1 MTRHIIILLT
11 IATCI
16 LSAYPQSSRMSDLKK
31 QQKEAQQRVANTSK
45 KLKAAQL
52 SAKKSLSRLNQITA
66 EITLQKKEIN
76 KINTEINKL
85 QRQERN
91 LSQKIN
97 TLETTLKEKKREYAL
112 AIQSIYRQNSGYET
126 LIFLFSANTF
136 SQTIRRIRY
145 LKEFSAWRRTQ
156 AEEIKAQQEELVKK
170 RAELAQL
177 RKERK
182 AALDKLQEE
191 AEKLK
196 KKEADQK
203 VVVNNMKKN
212 EKALRSELKRQKE
225 QAAALDRK
233 IEQLIAEEARKSNQK
248 SDTERKPQSYGG
260 YSMTKDEQVLAKS
273 FEQNKGKL
281 PMPLSGRYMII
292 GHFGRQQHS
301 ELKYVQVNNSGII
314 IKTLPGTE
322 ARSVFDGVV
331 TKIFVVPG
339 YNSSVI
345 VRHGNYLTI
354 YSNLSEVYVKVGSKV
369 KTRQAIGR
377 IYSDPEDNNSTL
389 LHFQLWKET
398 AKQNPELWLDK

>member
-1 MTRHIIILLT
+1 MIRQIIILLSVA
-11 IATCI
+11 ISV
-16 LSAYPQSSRMSDLKK
+16 LPAYPQSSRMSDLKK
-31 QQKEAQQRVANTSK
+31 QQKEAQQRVSNTSR

-52 SAKKSLSRLNQITA
+52 SAKKSLSLLNQITA
-66 EITLQKKEIN
+66 EISLRKKEIN
-76 KINTEINKL
+76 KITSEINKL
-85 QRQERN
+85 QKQERS
-91 LSQKIN
+91 LTGKIN
-97 TLETTLKEKKREYAL
+97 ALEASLKEKKREYAL
-112 AIQSIYRQNSGYET
+112 AVQSISRQNSGYET
-126 LIFLFSANTF
+126 MIFLFSANTF
-136 SQTIRRIRY
+136 SQTVRRLRY
-145 LKEFSAWRRTQ
+145 LKEFSAWRRMQ

-170 RAELAQL
+170 RSELAQL

-182 AALDKLQEE
+182 AALDKRQEE
-191 AEKLK
+191 ADKLK
-196 KKEADQK
+196 AKEADQK
-203 VVVNNMKKN
+203 VVVSNMKKN
-212 EKALRSELKRQKE
+212 EKALRSELQRQKK

-233 IEQLIAEEARKSNQK
+233 IEQLIAEEARKSNQTP
-248 SDTERKPQSYGG
+248 SQERKPQSYGG

-281 PMPLSGRYMII
+281 PMPLSGRYMIV
-292 GHFGRQQHS
+292 GHFGRHQHS
-301 ELKYVQVNNSGII
+301 ELKYVQVNNSGVI

-369 KTRQAIGR
+369 KTRQALGK
-377 IYSDPEDNNSTL
+377 IYSDPEDGNSTL

-398 AKQNPELWLDK
+398 TKQNPELWLDM

>member
-170 RAELAQL
+170 RTELAQL

-191 AEKLK
+191 AEKL
-196 KKEADQK
+196 
-203 VVVNNMKKN
+203 
-212 EKALRSELKRQKE
+212 S
-225 QAAALDRK
+225 
-233 IEQLIAEEARKSNQK
+233 
-248 SDTERKPQSYGG
+248 
-260 YSMTKDEQVLAKS
+260 
-273 FEQNKGKL
+273 
-281 PMPLSGRYMII
+281 
-292 GHFGRQQHS
+292 
-301 ELKYVQVNNSGII
+301 
-314 IKTLPGTE
+314 
-322 ARSVFDGVV
+322 
-331 TKIFVVPG
+331 
-339 YNSSVI
+339 
-345 VRHGNYLTI
+345 
-354 YSNLSEVYVKVGSKV
+354 
-369 KTRQAIGR
+369 
-377 IYSDPEDNNSTL
+377 
-389 LHFQLWKET
+389 
-398 AKQNPELWLDK
+398 

>member
-170 RAELAQL
+170 RTELAQL

-314 IKTLPGTE
+314 I
-322 ARSVFDGVV
+322 
-331 TKIFVVPG
+331 
-339 YNSSVI
+339 
-345 VRHGNYLTI
+345 
-354 YSNLSEVYVKVGSKV
+354 
-369 KTRQAIGR
+369 
-377 IYSDPEDNNSTL
+377 
-389 LHFQLWKET
+389 
-398 AKQNPELWLDK
+398 

>member
-1 MTRHIIILLT
+1 MIRHIIILLT
-11 IATCI
+11 LA
-16 LSAYPQSSRMSDLKK
+16 LSVMPAYPQSSRMNDLKK
-31 QQKEAQQRVANTSK
+31 QQKEAKQKVATTSK
-45 KLKAAQL
+45 KLKEAQL

-66 EITLQKKEIN
+66 EISLQRKEIN
-76 KINTEINKL
+76 KINAEISKL
-85 QRQERN
+85 QKQERG
-91 LSQKIN
+91 LTSQIN
-97 TLETTLKEKKREYAL
+97 TLDASLKEKKREYAL

-136 SQTIRRIRY
+136 SQTIRRVRY
-145 LKEFSAWRRTQ
+145 LKEFSAWRKTQ
-156 AEEIKAQQEELVKK
+156 AEEIKARQEELVKK
-170 RAELAQL
+170 RSELAKL
-177 RKERK
+177 RQERK
-182 AALDKLQEE
+182 AALEKRQQET
-191 AEKLK
+191 EKLK
-196 KKEADQK
+196 GKEADQK

-212 EKALRSELKRQKE
+212 EKALRNELQRQKK

-233 IEQLIAEEARKSNQK
+233 IEQLIAEEARKSNQ
-248 SDTERKPQSYGG
+248 STSQERKPQNYGG

-281 PMPLSGRYMII
+281 PMPLSGRYMIV

-331 TKIFVVPG
+331 TRIFVVPG

-354 YSNLSEVYVKVGSKV
+354 YSNLSEVYVKAGSKV
-369 KTRQAIGR
+369 KTRQALGK

-398 AKQNPELWLDK
+398 TKQNPEIWLDR

>member
-1 MTRHIIILLT
+1 MLKHLIIILAV
-11 IATCI
+11 ATCA

-45 KLKAAQL
+45 KLKAAQS
-52 SAKKSLSRLNQITA
+52 SAKKSLSQLNQITA
-66 EITLQKKEIN
+66 EIALQKKEIN
-76 KINTEINKL
+76 KINDEINKL
-85 QRQERN
+85 QKQERG
-91 LSQKIN
+91 LTQKIN
-97 TLETTLKEKKREYAL
+97 TLEKTLDEKKRQYAL

-156 AEEIKAQQEELVKK
+156 AEEIKAQQEDLVKK

-182 AALDKLQEE
+182 AALDKRQEE

-203 VVVNNMKKN
+203 VVVNNLKKN
-212 EKALRSELKRQKE
+212 EKALRNELQRQKK
-225 QAAALDRK
+225 QAAELDRK
-233 IEQLIAEEARKSNQK
+233 IEQLIAEEARKSNQ
-248 SDTERKPQSYGG
+248 SSGTDRKPQNYGG
-260 YSMTKDEQVLAKS
+260 YSMTKDEQVLAKN

-292 GHFGRQQHS
+292 GHYGRQQHS

-314 IKTLPGTE
+314 IKTVPGTE

-369 KTRQAIGR
+369 KTRQALGK
-377 IYSDPEDNNSTL
+377 IYSDPEDNNTTL

-398 AKQNPELWLDK
+398 AKQNPELWLDM